1 MIKKKIRCL
10 LVVLFM
16 AILAGCSNQ
25 KYTREQYLQDYELLK
40 KDGFWEENIAT
51 SFLTL
56 ISDGTKEETKDY
68 INKTR
73 EEVKEDKNLTDKG
86 RKVCLLYLDAYEKI
100 YYQVEDVIG
109 NGDSTY
115 QDVMDAIESKEVT
128 SLLKKCENI
137 RDSLLD

>member
-40 KDGFWEENIAT
+40 
-51 SFLTL
+51 
-56 ISDGTKEETKDY
+56 KDY

-115 QDVMDAIESKEVT
+115 QDVMDAIKSKEVT

>member
-51 SFLTL
+51 SFITL
-56 ISDGTKEETKDY
+56 IREGTKEDTRDY
-68 INKTR
+68 IKFR
-73 EEVKEDKNLTDKG
+73 
-86 RKVCLLYLDAYEKI
+86 CI
-100 YYQVEDVIG
+100 
-109 NGDSTY
+109 
-115 QDVMDAIESKEVT
+115 
-128 SLLKKCENI
+128 
-137 RDSLLD
+137 